1 MKYKKKYA
9 FCKDKS
15 LWYISSTIISKTS
28 SSTLSW
34 FPART
39 LSSSL
44 SMKICAQRKTRR
56 RLFSLS
62 SFFFPWSLALRH
74 QSPAFCA
81 RGLCGKN
88 EVPEEEAG
96 HVTYTGLAM
105 SGTLRMWLLLMLFS
119 LCREPQSLSSL
130 SIRWPFLSK
139 NLTVQGKRVLTL
151 HLPLP

>member
-62 SFFFPWSLALRH
+62 SFFFPWSHALRH

-88 EVPEEEAG
+88 EVPEEKAG

-119 LCREPQSLSSL
+119 LCRERQSMSSL

-139 NLTVQGKRVLTL
+139 NLRVQGKSVLTL
-151 HLPLP
+151 YLPLP